1 MAVLEKTSCSM
12 QLNTMMMDSLDDPLK
27 LQNQL
32 LYVFWRKW
40 LKFGMQV
47 DFSYQES
54 AVFLT
59 IADQYWQHLSEEELE
74 NANSHLAQG
83 NNNRLLIECSFS
95 AI

>member
-40 LKFGMQV
+40 LKFGMQA

-54 AVFLT
+54 AVFWT
-59 IADQYWQHLSEEELE
+59 VADEYWQHQSEEDLE
-74 NANSHLAQG
+74 NANWHLAQG
-83 NNNRLLIECSFS
+83 NNNRLLIKCSFP